1 MYTATFANQTGT
13 QSHKHHLSLELELR
27 IRHSTNYKT
36 TTTTCVYRVPNL
48 YTPGNHNFHN
58 LGPLGNQ
65 GGTQHGYTQHWRLET
80 SCVGTWYGTRVSK
93 KTMLYRTYVTPI
105 TRLLNSSWRSLFSI
119 WRSSILEPPHRF
131 DPPLF

>member
-58 LGPLGNQ
+58 LGPLGRW
-65 GGTQHGYTQHWRLET
+65 YTTWVIIHNMET
-80 SCVGTWYGTRVSK
+80 SCVGIKKNNVVSYICYTNHTALEFFLAFSFFNLAFFNFGT
-93 KTMLYRTYVTPI
+93 TP
-105 TRLLNSSWRSLFSI
+105 
-119 WRSSILEPPHRF
+119 PV
-131 DPPLF
+131 

>member
-1 MYTATFANQTGT
+1 MLCIRQPLQTRLGT
-13 QSHKHHLSLELELR
+13 QSHKHHLSSL
-27 IRHSTNYKT
+27 YKT
-36 TTTTCVYRVPNL
+36 TTTTSTSTCTTHLTCVH
-48 YTPGNHNFHN
+48 TPGNHNFHN

-65 GGTQHGYTQHWRLET
+65 GGTQHGYTQHWRLDET

>member
-36 TTTTCVYRVPNL
+36 TTTTCVYTPNL

-58 LGPLGNQ
+58 LGPLGRW
-65 GGTQHGYTQHWRLET
+65 YTTWVYTTLET

>member
-1 MYTATFANQTGT
+1 MLCIRQPLQTR
-13 QSHKHHLSLELELR
+13 QAHNH
-27 IRHSTNYKT
+27 TNT
-36 TTTTCVYRVPNL
+36 TSRSNSNFVFVTLQTTKPQPLQQYLCS
-48 YTPGNHNFHN
+48 TPGNHNFHN
-58 LGPLGNQ
+58 LGPLRRKVVHNMGIHNM
-65 GGTQHGYTQHWRLET
+65 ET
-80 SCVGTWYGTRVSK
+80 SQVVLVLVSK